1 MHLELFIP
9 QPLHPDLCT
18 FLRKTDKRGVRTQKL
33 HRILFSFG
41 WSRSLFDALEL
52 HTCYQKGDGDTDHKL
67 HGSNLKSVGQ
77 TLPARSCF
85 QAASRRARLELR
97 ERFTFLLSLSH
108 KAVTGGEPRK
118 TFFHAESFPS
128 RLLQF

>member
-1 MHLELFIP
+1 MHLDLFIP
-9 QPLHPDLCT
+9 RPLHPDRCM
-18 FLRKTDKRGVRTQKL
+18 FLRNTDERGVRTQRL
-33 HRILFSFG
+33 YGILFGFG
-41 WSRSLFDALEL
+41 WSRSLFDAPEL
-52 HTCYQKGDGDTDHKL
+52 HTCYQKGDGDTDRKL
-67 HGSNLKSVGQ
+67 QGLNLKPVGQ

-85 QAASRRARLELR
+85 QAGSRRARLEHR